1 MPYHH
6 TDSEELQLTRLT
18 TLQSLIQRSYRDDIP
33 SSAIERFLPLVLE
46 QEEEGTY
53 VTPCF
58 SNGGI
63 NYLHIR
69 HNNLYRQSC
78 LTSLHRV
85 VFALAELS

>member
-1 MPYHH
+1 MDLYSLRRAEA
-6 TDSEELQLTRLT
+6 DFAII
-18 TLQSLIQRSYRDDIP
+18 LQSLIQRSYRDDIP
-33 SSAIERFLPLVLE
+33 SSAIERFLPLVLD

-69 HNNLYRQSC
+69 HNNLYRQSSSRPSTASC
-78 LTSLHRV
+78 SRSPR
-85 VFALAELS
+85 LS